1 MDIFSIIYTVACVI
15 CCIVTLRYDMQMFQL
30 SSYRYDRYFRWWY
43 PKNILTHR
51 KWWPLVMLLGLPHW
65 MINYAFI
72 IDELAQIG
80 SITRVGMLLSKLNL
94 FLTIIAII
102 LAVKSIKKEL
112 TEKYKTP
119 IVFTMRVKRM
129 YATALTLVALIMAAA
144 AVINVAYVPLASML
158 TLLFSNFVVLAANI
172 INTPI
177 EKSITRWYYNDAKR
191 IIESHKGLT
200 IIGITGS
207 FGKTSTKNYL
217 ASVLSEKY
225 NVLVTPGNFNTL
237 LGVVRT
243 IREQLRPYHQVFIVE
258 MGAKQPNDIK
268 EICDLVHPQIGIL
281 TAVGEMHLETFKSF
295 ENIQK
300 TKFELI
306 DSLPQN
312 GLAVLNYD
320 SAGISSYKNIKSN
333 CEILT
338 YGMENDDAML
348 KATNIEYGASGVA
361 FTYSDGS
368 SEEQYTSR
376 LLGSGNLLNILA
388 SIAVANRLQVPVSKQ
403 KASISR
409 LQPVEHRLSLRRA
422 NGISVLDDAY
432 NSNPTGAAMAID
444 VLKGFAVGSDNKR
457 IIITPGFVEMGARQ
471 FEANK
476 QLGRLIAQGC
486 DYAIVVNETNR
497 QAIKSGIDEG
507 GMNEN
512 KVYLAANLTD
522 AHAHLATILKAGDVV
537 LYENDLPDNFK

>member
-1 MDIFSIIYTVACVI
+1 MDILYAIYTLACII

-30 SSYRYDRYFRWWY
+30 SSYRYDRYFRWWF
-43 PKNILTHR
+43 PANIFTHR
-51 KWWPLVMLLGLPHW
+51 KWWPLMIALCLLNRW
-65 MINYAFI
+65 
-72 IDELAQIG
+72 LATVAILIAAV
-80 SITRVGMLLSKLNL
+80 SIY
-94 FLTIIAII
+94 
-102 LAVKSIKKEL
+102 KEL

-119 IVFTMRVKRM
+119 IAFTMRIKRL
-129 YATALTLVALIMAAA
+129 YATAMALVAITLGTTALTAGCAYLPAAA
-144 AVINVAYVPLASML
+144 AA
-158 TLLFSNFVVLAANI
+158 TLLFSNFIVLLANI
-172 INTPI
+172 VNTPI

-191 IIESHKGLT
+191 IIESHRNLT

-217 ASVLSEKY
+217 ARILSEKY

-258 MGAKQPNDIK
+258 MGAKQIGDIK

-295 ENIQK
+295 GNIQK

-306 DSLPQN
+306 DSLPAN

-320 SAGISSYKNIKSN
+320 SDGVRDYKDIKSQ
-333 CEILT
+333 CKVIT
-338 YGMENDDAML
+338 YGVENKNAAMQ
-348 KATNIEYGASGVA
+348 ATDIVYSANGVSFSCNGNA
-361 FTYSDGS
+361 ENSFDSK
-368 SEEQYTSR
+368 
-376 LLGSGNLLNILA
+376 LLGNGNLLNILA
-388 SIAVANRLQVPVSKQ
+388 SIAVADTLQVPTSKQ
-403 KASISR
+403 KAAISR
-409 LQPVEHRLSLRRA
+409 LQPVEHRLSMRRA
-422 NGISVLDDAY
+422 NGITVLDDAY
-432 NSNPTGAAMAID
+432 NSNPTGAAMALD
-444 VLKGFAVGSDNKR
+444 VLKGFSVGEGNRR
-457 IIITPGFVEMGARQ
+457 IIITPGFVEMGERQ
-471 FEANK
+471 YEANK
-476 QLGRLIAQGC
+476 NLGKQIAQSC

-497 QAIKSGIDEG
+497 EAIKGGIDEG
-507 GMNEN
+507 GFPAE